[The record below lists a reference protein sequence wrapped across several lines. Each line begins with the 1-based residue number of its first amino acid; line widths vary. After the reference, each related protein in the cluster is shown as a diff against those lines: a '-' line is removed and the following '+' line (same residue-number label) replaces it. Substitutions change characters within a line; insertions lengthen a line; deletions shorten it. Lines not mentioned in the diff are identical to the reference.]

1 MPTVELIEA
10 RGEDEERPT
19 KRARTRRLVKQ
30 EHEDEHN
37 ATLAFVSQRL
47 SPDLYVELA
56 QGLRLRERGGE
67 GGGLGEERGRD

>member
-1 MPTVELIEA
+1 MPAVELTEA
-10 RGEDEERPT
+10 KGGEEERPT

-47 SPDLYVELA
+47 SPDLYIELA

-67 GGGLGEERGRD
+67 GGGLGEERRGD